1 MNNVFN
7 KNTKINFLC
16 SLNFNKNLSIE
27 LSENLDT
34 LNTSSGYFNDL
45 CYTTTSE
52 DGTDISLKDRQD
64 DYIQNNKT
72 VCQDDC
78 DFDYYDKNTRVV
90 KCSCNV
96 N

>member
-1 MNNVFN
+1 MNNVLI
-7 KNTKINFLC
+7 KIPKSIFLC
-16 SLNFNKNLSIE
+16 SLNFSKNLSIE
-27 LSENLDT
+27 QSENLDT
-34 LNTSSGYFNDL
+34 LNTSSGYFNNL

-78 DFDYYDKNTRVV
+78 DFDY
-90 KCSCNV
+90 
-96 N
+96 

>member
-1 MNNVFN
+1 MNNVLN
-7 KNTKINFLC
+7 KNTKIIFLY

-34 LNTSSGYFNDL
+34 LNTSSGFFNNL
-45 CYTTTSE
+45 FYTTTSE

-72 VCQDDC
+72 VCQDEC
-78 DFDYYDKNTRVV
+78 DFDY
-90 KCSCNV
+90 
-96 N
+96 

>member
-1 MNNVFN
+1 MNNVLN
-7 KNTKINFLC
+7 KNTKIIFLY

-52 DGTDISLKDRQD
+52 DGTDISLKDR
-64 DYIQNNKT
+64 
-72 VCQDDC
+72 
-78 DFDYYDKNTRVV
+78 
-90 KCSCNV
+90 
-96 N
+96 

>member
-1 MNNVFN
+1 MNNVLN
-7 KNTKINFLC
+7 KNTKIIFLHP
-16 SLNFNKNLSIE
+16 LNFNKNLSIE

-34 LNTSSGYFNDL
+34 LNTSSGYFNNL

-52 DGTDISLKDRQD
+52 DGADISLKDRKY

-78 DFDYYDKNTRVV
+78 DFDY
-90 KCSCNV
+90 
-96 N
+96 